1 MREILFRGRRIDNS
15 EWVEGFYS
23 YCTDGDKLSHR
34 IYISFAETY
43 GEKILRPMWFE
54 IDPATVGQ
62 YTGLTDK
69 SGKKIFEGDILG
81 GQIELVTMRGNLTGQ
96 YVEARHVAEW
106 NAKEAKFVAWQT
118 YESRNPRYYA
128 ERKILGDL
136 KIVAKYYPI
145 IGNIHDKEAQHE

>member
-1 MREILFRGRRIDNS
+1 MREILFRGRRLDTG
-15 EWVEGFYS
+15 EWVEGFYFCRDTQH
-23 YCTDGDKLSHR
+23 YIKVPVVRNGVVVLTD
-34 IYISFAETY
+34 Y
-43 GEKILRPMWFE
+43 E
-54 IDPATVGQ
+54 INTATVGQ

-81 GQIELVTMRGNLTGQ
+81 GQIELVTLRGNLTGQ
-96 YVEARHVAEW
+96 YVEARYVAEW

-128 ERKILGDL
+128 KRKILGDL

-145 IGNIHDKEAQHE
+145 IGNIHDQPEKEE